1 MQIAT
6 VGSYALTVGWLIA
19 LIVLLLAILGLLNI
33 LPLSQTVV
41 FGLFGALAIARL
53 T

>member
-19 LIVLLLAILGLLNI
+19 LIVLLLAILGLI
-33 LPLSQTVV
+33 SVIPLTPTVV
-41 FGLFGALAIARL
+41 FGLLAALAIARL